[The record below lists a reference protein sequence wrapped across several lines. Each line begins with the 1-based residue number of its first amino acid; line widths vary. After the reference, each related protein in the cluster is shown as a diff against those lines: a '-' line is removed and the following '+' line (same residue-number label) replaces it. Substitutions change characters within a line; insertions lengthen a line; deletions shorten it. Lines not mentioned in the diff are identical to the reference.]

1 MTETKPF
8 NISKRAVMTAYK
20 TKHDNLKKLGI
31 NEYKGLGICEYKKR
45 LLENI
50 QQSSRW
56 LFPFASTC
64 ILLIKECY
72 LGNKFNGL

>member
-31 NEYKGLGICEYKKR
+31 NEYKAWEYANTRKGYWR
-45 LLENI
+45 ISN
-50 QQSSRW
+50 S
-56 LFPFASTC
+56 P
-64 ILLIKECY
+64 ILARTLT
-72 LGNKFNGL
+72 LNRRVPNGGVRGR

>member
-31 NEYKGLGICEYKKR
+31 NEYKAWEYANTRKGYWR
-45 LLENI
+45 ISNRVPDGCFLLL
-50 QQSSRW
+50 QHA
-56 LFPFASTC
+56 F
-64 ILLIKECY
+64 Y
-72 LGNKFNGL
+72 